1 MSLGRVT
8 IRISANF
15 AFLVLLAS
23 CALTALAQDVP
34 RQTVAVAYPL
44 DETIA
49 VKFRGTTLL
58 PRLKGEAKVKRT
70 SRRGTS
76 VVLSIENMPRA
87 SELGGIYT
95 TYVVWAVSPEGQ
107 VANLGEIKRSGNSII
122 DSKIE
127 VTTTLQTFALIVTAE
142 PHFLVNIPSRMVVLE
157 NLPPLCPGGAQ
168 IETASVKYLGNS
180 SDYFKNPGV
189 PEVADRDY
197 RDTPVVLLGARQAV
211 NLARFAG
218 ADQDAPDE
226 LKQAQTEL
234 AIAENAW
241 RTKLAAAELDVAAR
255 KATSSGAHAEEIAM
269 TRRAAR
275 LRREEIRRRDEAVRS
290 AEESAATA
298 NQRIEELRAELARE
312 QRARE
317 LAERDAAGAN
327 DHVRD
332 LRVENSRLRDDLQST
347 RAEGEAA
354 KIKLARLEGAR
365 QAEEA
370 RREADRREQERRIA
384 EVTLRQTL
392 GQFGTVRETAK
403 GFQLVLPDSIWAG
416 MRIGKLTPAAASKLE
431 PLAALLASNPDYQIQ
446 IEAYSDSK
454 GDEISLQQFT
464 QERARALAE
473 RFQAAGVE
481 PGRIQANGM
490 GAANP
495 VAPNTTLN
503 GRTKNRRIEITFVPV
518 NGRSTA
524 TNQ

>member
-1 MSLGRVT
+1 MSLGQVT
-8 IRISANF
+8 IGISAKF
-15 AFLVLLAS
+15 AKVLLLGA
-23 CALTALAQDVP
+23 CAVAAMAQDVP

-44 DETIA
+44 DETIV

-58 PRLKGEAKVKRT
+58 PRLKGEAKVRRS
-70 SRRGTS
+70 SRRGTR
-76 VVLSIENMPRA
+76 VELSIENMPRA

-95 TYVVWAVSPEGQ
+95 TYVVWAISPEGQ
-107 VANLGEIKRSGNSII
+107 VDNLGEIKRSGNSII
-122 DSKIE
+122 DSKID
-127 VTTTLQTFALIVTAE
+127 VTTPLQTFALIVTAE
-142 PHFLVNIPSRMVVLE
+142 PHFLMKVPSRMVVME
-157 NLPPLCPGGAQ
+157 NLPPLYPGGAQ
-168 IETASVKYLGNS
+168 IETTSVKYIGNS
-180 SDYFKNPGV
+180 SDYFRNPGV
-189 PEVADRDY
+189 PDIAARDY
-197 RDTPVVLLGARQAV
+197 RDTPVSLLGARQAI

-234 AIAENAW
+234 ETAENAW
-241 RTKLAAAELDVAAR
+241 RTKQPPAELDVAAR
-255 KATSSGAHAEEIAM
+255 KATSAGVHAEEIAV

-290 AEESAATA
+290 AEESAANA
-298 NQRIEELRAELARE
+298 NQQIEELRGALAKE

-317 LAERDAAGAN
+317 LAERDAAAAN
-327 DHVRD
+327 DQARD
-332 LRVENSRLRDDLQST
+332 LRIENARLRDDLQSV
-347 RAEGEAA
+347 RAEGDAA
-354 KIKLARLEGAR
+354 KIKLARMEGAR

-370 RREADRREQERRIA
+370 RKEAERKEQERRSA
-384 EVTLRQTL
+384 EVALRQNL
-392 GQFGTVRETAK
+392 GRFGAVRDTPK

-416 MRIGKLTPAAASKLE
+416 MRGQKLTPAAAAKLE

-464 QERARALAE
+464 EERARALAE
-473 RFQAAGVE
+473 RFQSAGVDSA
-481 PGRIQANGM
+481 RIQANGM